1 MAAAASETP
10 VTVTQTETPA
20 PVLGPMGFAR
30 SVVERIVQIVIR
42 WSDPSLEP
50 RFKGYGPLPPTPACP
65 AYLLEGK
72 AGVWTAE
79 WKRELRPAEGI
90 LLEDAVKRGVPEEEF
105 RAMVHLAWDITCSGV
120 LDRLLGRERKESVDY
135 TLLGVWIGARLGPG
149 LLPETEAIIAPLYNE
164 PVCGWPVSWQKFRA
178 SMEKIHENSAAF
190 LSMHGVSRGMSGAE
204 VDAREASYAAWRTRM
219 GYGSPVLVGGGGA
232 SG

>member
-10 VTVTQTETPA
+10 VTVTQTETQA
-20 PVLGPMGFAR
+20 LVLGPMGFAR
-30 SVVERIVQIVIR
+30 SVVERIVQIIIQ

-50 RFKGYGPLPPTPACP
+50 RYKGYGPLLPPTPACP

-79 WKRELRPAEGI
+79 WKREGRPAEAL
-90 LLEDAVKRGVPEEEF
+90 LLEDAVKRGVREEEF
-105 RAMVHLAWDITCSGV
+105 RAMVHLAWDVASNGTHCRWMG
-120 LDRLLGRERKESVDY
+120 DRERKESVDY

-164 PVCGWPVSWQKFRA
+164 PVCGWPVSWQRFRKGV
-178 SMEKIHENSAAF
+178 EEIRENSAAF
-190 LSMHGVSRGMSGAE
+190 LAMHRVSRGMSGAE
-204 VDAREASYAAWRTRM
+204 VDRQQAAAAEWRARMVYPT
-219 GYGSPVLVGGGGA
+219 VGGGAAA